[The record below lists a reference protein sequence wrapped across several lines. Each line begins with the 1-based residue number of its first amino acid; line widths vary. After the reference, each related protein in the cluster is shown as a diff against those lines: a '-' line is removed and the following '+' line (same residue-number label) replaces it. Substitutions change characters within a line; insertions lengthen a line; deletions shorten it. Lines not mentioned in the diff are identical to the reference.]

1 MTTTIPTLDQPL
13 ITLNEQ
19 DFLAFADSAIAVIET
34 ATDERT
40 LQELRVSLS
49 GKKISLD
56 SIVQAN
62 GCT

>member
-1 MTTTIPTLDQPL
+1 MNKI
-13 ITLNEQ
+13 
-19 DFLAFADSAIAVIET
+19 FLAFADNAIAVIET

>member
-19 DFLAFADSAIAVIET
+19 DFLAFADNAIAVIET

-40 LQELRVSLS
+40 LQELRVS
-49 GKKISLD
+49 
-56 SIVQAN
+56 
-62 GCT
+62 